1 VHRTLPALVAIL
13 GVAACGADR
22 VPPPDGA
29 TPDVV
34 ARAYLD
40 ALVAGDCAAT
50 SSLMSSG
57 SDPALGDLCGVGHVT
72 AYRGPDGP
80 GAGTATDV
88 TYGVSLVLRDM
99 PRTSGW
105 PEGDAGVFIRL
116 VRSPG
121 GAWRVAGI
129 QSGP

>member
-1 VHRTLPALVAIL
+1 M
-13 GVAACGADR
+13 
-22 VPPPDGA
+22 
-29 TPDVV
+29 

-50 SSLMSSG
+50 RALMPNEDDA
-57 SDPALGDLCGVGHVT
+57 SDSDLCGVGHVT

-105 PEGDAGVFIRL
+105 PDGDADVFIRL

-129 QSGP
+129 GSGP